1 MLGFTET
8 HVIEFRPGV
17 WGFAGAVPLHPRTV
31 RLMRIDAGTPEAR
44 AAVMGGRVAT
54 WRGQRYAWRTRA
66 FRSRAAA
73 ERALRH
79 ALRAAAQ

>member
-1 MLGFTET
+1 MFGFTET

-17 WGFAGAVPLHPRTV
+17 WGYAGLVPLHPRTV
-31 RLMRIDAGTPEAR
+31 RFMRIDAGTPEAR
-44 AAVMGGRVAT
+44 AAMMGGRVAT

-66 FRSRAAA
+66 FRNREAA